1 VNSSASRSWVK
12 PPRLQP
18 GDRIALVAPAS
29 AFKRDE
35 FDAGVAELGR
45 LGFEAVYDERVFDRD
60 RFVAGDPVTRVAALH
75 DAWNDAT
82 IAAIVAV
89 RGGYGSAQLL
99 PLINVDRMRA
109 AQKIFVGY
117 SDVTALLW
125 LHARHG
131 LVAFHGPM
139 IEHRLSAG
147 ARGYDQTS
155 FLGALTRAEPL
166 GALRPVGLQTLH
178 AGEASGVLF
187 GGTLTQLTAS
197 LGTPWAF
204 DPPDG
209 CILFIEEVR
218 ERPYR
223 IDRMLTQLAQADIL
237 NRARALVF
245 GEMPS
250 CDEPGGE
257 HPIRDVLFDY
267 FRKFSGPVVFGFPS
281 GHTTGPTW
289 TLPFGVRARV
299 VTSPSPAVVIE
310 EAAVR

>member
-1 VNSSASRSWVK
+1 MSSDSWVK
-12 PPRLQP
+12 PRRLRV
-18 GDRIALVAPAS
+18 GDRVALVAPAS

-35 FDAGVAELGR
+35 FDAGVAELAR
-45 LGFEAVYDERVFDRD
+45 LGFEAVYDERVFDRH
-60 RFVAGDPVTRVAALH
+60 RFGAGDPATRVAALH
-75 DAWNDAT
+75 DAWTDPS

-99 PLINVDRMRA
+99 PLIDVERMRG

-117 SDVTALLW
+117 SDITALLW
-125 LHARHG
+125 LHNRHG
-131 LVAFHGPM
+131 LVSFHGPM

-147 ARGYDQTS
+147 APGYDAAS
-155 FLGALTRAEPL
+155 FLGAVTRPEPL
-166 GALRPVGLQTLH
+166 GLLSPPGLQALRS
-178 AGEASGVLF
+178 GEASGALF
-187 GGTLTQLTAS
+187 GGTLTQLAAS

-204 DPPDG
+204 EPPEG
-209 CILFIEEVR
+209 CVLFIEEVR

-223 IDRMLTQLAQADIL
+223 IDRMLTQLSQAGIIA
-237 NRARALVF
+237 RARALVL

-257 HPIRDVLFDY
+257 HPIRDVLSDY
-267 FRKFSGPVVFGFPS
+267 FGDFRGPVLFGFPS

-289 TLPFGVRARV
+289 TLPLGVRVRV
-299 VTSPSPAVVIE
+299 VTSPPGLVIE